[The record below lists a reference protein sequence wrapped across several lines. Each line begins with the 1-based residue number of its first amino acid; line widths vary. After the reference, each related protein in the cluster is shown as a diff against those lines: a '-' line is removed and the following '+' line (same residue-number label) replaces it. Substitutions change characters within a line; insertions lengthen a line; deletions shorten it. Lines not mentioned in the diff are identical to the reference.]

1 MTAGD
6 HFGPCPLKFKLNP
19 PIRFRQLGNLENK
32 QDFNQ
37 NDLSCRRFKRGA
49 LTKVTTVK
57 VGEGVVTI
65 KSSLPFKIA
74 ATRKLKN

>member
-1 MTAGD
+1 MQ
-6 HFGPCPLKFKLNP
+6 KV
-19 PIRFRQLGNLENK
+19 Q
-32 QDFNQ
+32 
-37 NDLSCRRFKRGA
+37 KRG

-74 ATRKLKN
+74 AAENWETKLQKIAFLKISRQPDWHGITR

>member
-1 MTAGD
+1 MSILD
-6 HFGPCPLKFKLNP
+6 HVHLSLNCPT
-19 PIRFRQLGNLENK
+19 IRFRQLGLGNLENK

>member
-1 MTAGD
+1 MQ
-6 HFGPCPLKFKLNP
+6 KV
-19 PIRFRQLGNLENK
+19 Q
-32 QDFNQ
+32 
-37 NDLSCRRFKRGA
+37 KRG

-74 ATRKLKN
+74 AAENWKTKLQKIAFLKISRQSDWHGITR